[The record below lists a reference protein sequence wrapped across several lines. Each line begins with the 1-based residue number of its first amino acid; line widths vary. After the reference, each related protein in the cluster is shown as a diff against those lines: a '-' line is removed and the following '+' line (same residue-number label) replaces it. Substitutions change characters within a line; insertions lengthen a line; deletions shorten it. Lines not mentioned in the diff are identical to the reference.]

1 MMFGSERAILI
12 ALQAT
17 IKEMKLQRIKKIV
30 LAYSGGLDT
39 SVILSYL
46 KEKYQ
51 AEVITYTANL
61 GQGESLEGIEKKA
74 KKTGAGKVYIEDLRE
89 EFSQSYVLPALR
101 AGALYEGKYPL
112 STALARPLITK
123 GLIRVAEREGA
134 EAIAHGC
141 SGKGNDQ
148 VRFEVTAKSLN
159 PEIIIL
165 APVREWE
172 LKSREE
178 EIRYAREHDI
188 PIQVTEKSPYSIDRN
203 LWGIS
208 IECGILEDPWK
219 EPPSDAYQITKSPEK
234 VPNEPTYIEI
244 EFKEGA
250 PTGLNGDNYR
260 LVDLIEKLN
269 KVGGE
274 NGVGRIDL
282 IENRLVGIKSREIYE
297 APGAVILHFA
307 HKELERLTLN
317 KDTLH
322 FKELVSQ
329 RYSELVYN
337 GLWESPLRKA
347 LDAFV
352 SQTQKTVTGTVRI
365 KLFKGNYEVVG
376 RKSPYSLYNEKLATY
391 TKEDIFNQK
400 ASKGF
405 IHIWGLP
412 LTTVAKLRKKIKD
425 KK

>member
-1 MMFGSERAILI
+1 
-12 ALQAT
+12 
-17 IKEMKLQRIKKIV
+17 MKKINKIV

-51 AEVITYTANL
+51 AEVVTYTANL
-61 GQGESLEGIEKKA
+61 GQGESLTSIEEKA
-74 KKTGAGKVYIEDLRE
+74 KRTGASKVYVEDVRE
-89 EFSQSYVLPALR
+89 EFSSNYVLPALQ
-101 AGALYEGKYPL
+101 AGALYEGRYPL
-112 STALARPLITK
+112 ATALARPLITRK
-123 GLIRVAEREGA
+123 LIKVAEKEKA

-148 VRFEVTAKSLN
+148 VRFEVTAKALN
-159 PEIIIL
+159 PEIMIL

-178 EIRYAREHDI
+178 EIEYARKHNI
-188 PIQVTEKSPYSIDRN
+188 PVEVTEKAPYSIDRN
-203 LWGIS
+203 LWGVS
-208 IECGILEDPWK
+208 IECGILENPWE
-219 EPPSDAYQITKSPEK
+219 EPPSDAYQLTKSPEEAPDK
-234 VPNEPTYIEI
+234 PTYIEI
-244 EFKEGA
+244 EFKRGV
-250 PTGLNGDNYR
+250 PTGLDEESYK

-269 KVGGE
+269 RIGGE

-297 APGAVILHFA
+297 APAAVILHLA
-307 HKELERLTLN
+307 HRELERLILD

-322 FKELVSQ
+322 FKKLVSQ
-329 RYSELVYN
+329 RYSELVYD

-352 SQTQKTVTGTVRI
+352 RETQKELSGTVRI
-365 KLFKGNYEVVG
+365 KLFKGSCEVVG
-376 RKSPYSLYNEKLATY
+376 RKSPYSLYDEKLATY
-391 TKEDIFNQK
+391 TKEDIFDQK

-412 LTTVAKLRKKIKD
+412 LRTIAKARKKI
-425 KK
+425 